1 MPDSLPLLPTA
12 LDGLLRRASVPAR
25 LLQEPAPDATALDL
39 AVSAALCAPDH
50 GGLRPWR
57 FVFIAGEARRDFG
70 DLLAASLARRAPS
83 TPPERLELERGKP
96 LRAPLLVA
104 AGAVLRHDRP
114 GVPAWEQEAAAAAGT
129 MNFLNALEAMGFGG
143 VWLSSDALRDVRVKT
158 ALGFDEADALLGW
171 LYVGTPGTDRPRPK
185 RPEPGPFSR
194 VWDPRAGSGILAET
208 VSSPFPQIAG
218 NTP

>member
-25 LLQEPAPDATALDL
+25 LLREPAPDAAALDL

-57 FVFIAGEARRDFG
+57 FVFIAGEARHDFG
-70 DLLAASLARRAPS
+70 DLLAASLALRAPS
-83 TPPERLELERGKP
+83 TSPERLELERAKP
-96 LRAPLLVA
+96 LRAPLLVVS
-104 AGAVLRHDRP
+104 GAVLRHDRP
-114 GVPAWEQEAAAAAGT
+114 GVPVWEQEASAAAGT

-143 VWLSSDALRDVRVKT
+143 VWLSSEALRDAYMKT
-158 ALGFDEADALLGW
+158 ALGFDVADTLLGW
-171 LYVGTPGTDRPRPK
+171 LYVGTPGADRPLPK

-194 VWDPRAGSGILAET
+194 MWNPRVEGGLLAGTASC
-208 VSSPFPQIAG
+208 PFLHAAG

>member
-1 MPDSLPLLPTA
+1 MPDALPLLPTA
-12 LDGLLRRASVPAR
+12 LDSLLRRASVPAR
-25 LLQEPAPDATALDL
+25 LLREPAPDAAALDL

-57 FVFIAGEARRDFG
+57 FVFIAGEARHDFG

-83 TPPERLELERGKP
+83 TPPERLELERAKP

-104 AGAVLRHDRP
+104 AGAALRHDRP
-114 GVPAWEQEAAAAAGT
+114 GVPVWEQEAAAAAGT

-143 VWLSSDALRDVRVKT
+143 VWLSSDALRDPRVKT

-171 LYVGTPGTDRPRPK
+171 LYVGTPGADRPRPE
-185 RPEPGPFSR
+185 RPGPGPFSR
-194 VWDPRAGSGILAET
+194 VWDPREGSGTLAEA
-208 VSSPFPQIAG
+208 VSSSLR
-218 NTP
+218 T

>member
-25 LLQEPAPDATALDL
+25 LLRQPAPDAAALDL

-57 FVFIAGEARRDFG
+57 FVFIAGEARHAFG
-70 DLLAASLARRAPS
+70 DLLATCLALRAPS
-83 TPPERLELERGKP
+83 TSPERLELERGKP

-104 AGAVLRHDRP
+104 AGAALRHDRP
-114 GVPAWEQEAAAAAGT
+114 GVPVWEQEAAAAAGT

-171 LYVGTPGTDRPRPK
+171 LYVGTPGADRPRPK

-194 VWDPRAGSGILAET
+194 VWDPRAGSSTLAEAA
-208 VSSPFPQIAG
+208 SCSA
-218 NTP
+218 